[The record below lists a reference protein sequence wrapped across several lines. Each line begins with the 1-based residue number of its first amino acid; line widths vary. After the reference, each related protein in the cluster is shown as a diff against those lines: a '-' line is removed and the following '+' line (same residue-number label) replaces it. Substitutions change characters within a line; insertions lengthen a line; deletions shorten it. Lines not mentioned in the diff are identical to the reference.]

1 MDVSDG
7 FVGDLT
13 KMLRVSGATA
23 EIDLTSLPLSPAAR
37 ASIALDPSL
46 FEVAA
51 TGGDDYE
58 LIASV
63 PPENAD
69 VFESAASEAGI
80 DVTRIGKVLEGAA
93 PPRFLRGGETVS
105 FAYGSFRHF

>member
-23 EIDLTSLPLSPAAR
+23 EIDLTRLPFSAAAR
-37 ASIALDPSL
+37 AAMTIDPAL
-46 FEVAA
+46 FEAAA

-69 VFESAASEAGI
+69 AFDGAAAAAAIS
-80 DVTRIGKVLEGAA
+80 VTRVGKVLEGGA
-93 PPRFLRGGETVS
+93 PPKFVRGG
-105 FAYGSFRHF
+105 RR